1 MTAIITI
8 ANQKGG
14 VGKTTTAINLSAAI
28 ANRGKRTLLID
39 LDPQAN
45 STIAFFASGEISA
58 SMFDVLSETR
68 TPMAG
73 VIKPTKDPNL
83 FLGPGRLA
91 LAKLEQVLAGQFD
104 APYRL
109 KDALSPVLKDFDYIV
124 LDTPPSLGI
133 LTVNAMVTSSHLLV
147 PIQAAY
153 FAIEGTDDLLE
164 TYERIRAR
172 PNPGLK
178 VLGVVIT
185 LFDKRTNI
193 SRDTHGQ
200 IRSVFGEVLFKTKIS
215 KNVRLEE
222 SPAYKETILT
232 FAGRMIRVD
241 EIRPNPDQPRKALG
255 DLRELTE
262 SVREKGVLEPL
273 LVRFI
278 AREGCFY
285 IISGERRYHA
295 ARAAGLR
302 EVPCIE
308 KSVDDAETL
317 EIALIENIQRK
328 DLTAFE
334 EADGLQRLASQFEYT
349 HEDMAKKI
357 GRARSSVTET
367 LSLLN
372 IPELLRKK
380 CVENG
385 IVSKSL
391 LLQIARQPTEKKM
404 IEMFQRILQGGLTR
418 DEARRERRE
427 EQSGPQ
433 RPQPFIFHFEPQN
446 DAFKFR
452 IQFKKSH
459 VSRDELIVTLRE
471 ILAQLEGT
479 AAAADSTAA

>member
-1 MTAIITI
+1 MLKKAGLPVTLKMRHDAHYIDQLTSYS
-8 ANQKGG
+8 G
-14 VGKTTTAINLSAAI
+14 AA
-28 ANRGKRTLLID
+28 
-39 LDPQAN
+39 
-45 STIAFFASGEISA
+45 
-58 SMFDVLSETR
+58 V
-68 TPMAG
+68 
-73 VIKPTKDPNL
+73 
-83 FLGPGRLA
+83 
-91 LAKLEQVLAGQFD
+91 
-104 APYRL
+104 
-109 KDALSPVLKDFDYIV
+109 
-124 LDTPPSLGI
+124 
-133 LTVNAMVTSSHLLV
+133 
-147 PIQAAY
+147 
-153 FAIEGTDDLLE
+153 
-164 TYERIRAR
+164 
-172 PNPGLK
+172 
-178 VLGVVIT
+178 
-185 LFDKRTNI
+185 
-193 SRDTHGQ
+193 
-200 IRSVFGEVLFKTKIS
+200 
-215 KNVRLEE
+215 
-222 SPAYKETILT
+222 
-232 FAGRMIRVD
+232 GRMIRVD
-241 EIRPNPDQPRKALG
+241 EIRPNPEQPRKALG

-278 AREGCFY
+278 SSEGCFY

-334 EADGLQRLASQFEYT
+334 EADGLHRLATQFEYT

-367 LSLLN
+367 LSLRN
-372 IPELLRKK
+372 IPEALRKK

-385 IVSKSL
+385 ITSKSL

-404 IEMFQRILQGGLTR
+404 SEMFQRILQGGLTR

-427 EQSGPQ
+427 EQTGPQ

-459 VSRDELIVTLRE
+459 VSRDELISTLRE
-471 ILAQLEGT
+471 ILSQLEGT
-479 AAAADSTAA
+479 ASPSSEADSTAA